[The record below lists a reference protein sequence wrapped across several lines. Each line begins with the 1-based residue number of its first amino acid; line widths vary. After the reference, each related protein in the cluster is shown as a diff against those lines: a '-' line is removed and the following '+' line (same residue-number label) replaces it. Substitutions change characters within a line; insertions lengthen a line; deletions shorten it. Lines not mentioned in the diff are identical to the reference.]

1 MAHKTKIVRG
11 DERQKKMLQYP
22 DTGQKVAAIRNEMSE
37 VDRTYAANIA
47 LVRSAANLTQAE
59 LASRLGVGQAA
70 VSKIERQRDWL
81 LSTFA
86 SYIRAA
92 GAEQARIVVTIGG
105 DEVEFDL
112 NRLVDGRSG

>member
-1 MAHKTKIVRG
+1 MTHKTKFVRG
-11 DERQKKMLQYP
+11 DERLKKMLQDP
-22 DTGQKVAAIRNEMSE
+22 ETGQKVAAIRNEMSE
-37 VDRTYAANIA
+37 MDRIYAANIA

-86 SYIRAA
+86 AYIRAA
-92 GAEQARIVVTIGG
+92 GAEQARIVVTISG
-105 DEVEFDL
+105 EEIEFDL
-112 NRLVDGRSG
+112 NRLVDGRSP